1 MSQQSTLSS
10 SDLASSYHPPLKVR
24 SHSLLIPV
32 WTLALPTG
40 KYGKWSHQAISKL
53 SSIFYIYCWQTIFY
67 VASALHVCEPSQS
80 VLPEL
85 QEAEISFS
93 DLKKKKK
100 IHKILQER
108 VESLSVTPIL
118 VVLCIQKRACFIQG
132 RKKKSCIRRWTWTM
146 SHWKYLQRSH
156 FVFQSRSE
164 LGYHLVGVKLTWT
177 SVQTSCPQVFLN
189 MTYFASWL
197 K

>member
-1 MSQQSTLSS
+1 MSQQFTLSS

-67 VASALHVCEPSQS
+67 VASALHVCEPSLS

-100 IHKILQER
+100 NPQNIARTSWVIVSNSNISGSVHTKKGMLHPRKKEKKIMYQKMNLNN
-108 VESLSVTPIL
+108 ESLE
-118 VVLCIQKRACFIQG
+118 
-132 RKKKSCIRRWTWTM
+132 KSPKVPFCLPKQIWIRL
-146 SHWKYLQRSH
+146 SPCRS
-156 FVFQSRSE
+156 
-164 LGYHLVGVKLTWT
+164 
-177 SVQTSCPQVFLN
+177 QVN
-189 MTYFASWL
+189 MDISAN
-197 K
+197 

>member
-1 MSQQSTLSS
+1 MSQQFTLSS

-93 DLKKKKK
+93 DLKKKKNPQN
-100 IHKILQER
+100 IARTSDR

-118 VVLCIQKRACFIQG
+118 VVLYIQKRACFIQG
-132 RKKKSCIRRWTWTM
+132 RKKKRSCMRRWTTM
-146 SHWKYLQRSH
+146 VTVSLEISLKVPFCLPKQIWIRLSPCRS
-156 FVFQSRSE
+156 
-164 LGYHLVGVKLTWT
+164 
-177 SVQTSCPQVFLN
+177 QVN
-189 MTYFASWL
+189 MDISAN
-197 K
+197 

>member
-1 MSQQSTLSS
+1 MVSSGYFKIIKHFLHLLLANYFLCSFCITCLWAQSICPSRVTGSWN
-10 SDLASSYHPPLKVR
+10 
-24 SHSLLIPV
+24 LIF
-32 WTLALPTG
+32 
-40 KYGKWSHQAISKL
+40 WS
-53 SSIFYIYCWQTIFY
+53 
-67 VASALHVCEPSQS
+67 
-80 VLPEL
+80 
-85 QEAEISFS
+85 
-93 DLKKKKK
+93 KKKKK

-177 SVQTSCPQVFLN
+177 SVHTSCPQVFLN
-189 MTYFASWL
+189 MTYCASWL